1 MFSLKTA
8 VKNFSNIY
16 GQISRKEIDFG
27 EIIIDEKILQ
37 DNASIINYFFN
48 LITLNPQIH
57 IGQPFNLIFASS
69 ENQEG
74 LVGWQEAINIENYLY
89 IANQN
94 DEPILISKET
104 LEIFS
109 LRLGSKEPKK
119 IAFSKNINN
128 DDYFI
133 LEDDEFIAEL
143 NVFFQSTKLSIEVK
157 NFYNFFFE

>member
-1 MFSLKTA
+1 M
-8 VKNFSNIY
+8 
-16 GQISRKEIDFG
+16 
-27 EIIIDEKILQ
+27 
-37 DNASIINYFFN
+37 
-48 LITLNPQIH
+48 ITLNPQIH

-69 ENQEG
+69 KNRES
-74 LVGWQEAINIENYLY
+74 LVGWPKGINIENYLY

-119 IAFSKNINN
+119 IASSLGDFIQTLSEIMALSEKFFSKNINN

>member
-16 GQISRKEIDFG
+16 GQLSRKEIDFG
-27 EIIIDEKILQ
+27 GIIIDEKILQ
-37 DNASIINYFFN
+37 DNASVVNYFFN
-48 LITLNPQIH
+48 LM
-57 IGQPFNLIFASS
+57 FASS

-104 LEIFS
+104 FEIFS

-119 IAFSKNINN
+119 IASSLGDFIQTLSEIMALSEKFFSKNINN

-143 NVFFQSTKLSIEVK
+143 NVFFSQL
-157 NFYNFFFE
+157 N